1 MVVKNRSS
9 EEWHNFVSSNPWK
22 ICIVPKNMIST
33 HMLREAVQKDGGILE
48 FIRSK
53 NCEYMIQNDIYELA
67 VQNKGSSIEF
77 VPEDCITDRMCHNA
91 VHGSQ
96 GKGSNLQY
104 IPKKLRT
111 PDLCKE
117 CVNQNLYNI
126 VFVPAEFLNKEMYIS
141 VIEEKIELL
150 DHISLA
156 NMNEE
161 IAKYAIDKGFDFNKL
176 PEHLKSGNPKE
187 SCVSSAFVDIQYIP
201 KDFLTKDICKYALEK
216 SPEVFE
222 HIPKEFIDKE
232 MIEILLKHDGKIK
245 FTKE

>member
-1 MVVKNRSS
+1 MKFRTSK
-9 EEWHNFVSSNPWK
+9 EWYNFVLSNPWK
-22 ICIVPKNMIST
+22 LSIVPKNMIT
-33 HMLREAVQKDGGILE
+33 TEMLREAVQQDGGVLEILHL
-48 FIRSK
+48 K
-53 NCEYMIQNDIYELA
+53 NYEYMVQNDIYELA

-77 VPEDCITDRMCHNA
+77 VPEDCVTDRMCHNA
-91 VHGSQ
+91 IYGSQ
-96 GKGSNLQY
+96 GKGSNIQY

-111 PDLCKE
+111 PELCKE
-117 CVNQNLYNI
+117 CVNQDLSNI
-126 VFVPAEFLNKEMYIS
+126 IFVPAEFLNKEMYIS
-141 VIEEKIELL
+141 VIEENIDLL
-150 DHISLA
+150 NHISLA

-176 PEHLKSGNPKE
+176 PIHLKSTN
-187 SCVSSAFVDIQYIP
+187 SSISSAFIDIQYIP
-201 KDFLTKDICKYALEK
+201 KDFLTRDICKYALKK